1 MSKVL
6 TKLFV
11 PAFLLLL
18 CPACITEVDVGA
30 CENTEIKFEYPAG
43 EEGSYLPDEVE
54 SITYLVYDSEGN
66 LVLKGTIDKKD
77 LDDGLGNIKFRL
89 PDGGD
94 YKIVIWGNTGDNCIF
109 EGEDHY
115 ETLHVVNP
123 SPNPDDFDKIYIGEI
138 DVNLDSPDDL
148 SQTEIPPVHNSNVT
162 IDITLDSTLEEGGT
176 DYVVKIGPLPSG
188 IDKDGNPTGP
198 YVYYEPKLVEDED
211 GKIVTVIDVPPFGP
225 DTDAVIQI
233 IDPKTGE
240 VVAEVPLKDYIEEN
254 DIDLSTEDPK
264 IEIEIAVSGTT
275 ITVKFPGWKP
285 KPVYPHI

>member
-6 TKLFV
+6 SKLFV

-30 CENTEIKFEYPAG
+30 CENTEIRFEYPAG
-43 EEGSYLPDEVE
+43 GDGNELPEEVKSV
-54 SITYLVYDSEGN
+54 TYCIYDSKGD
-66 LVLKGTIDKKD
+66 LVLQGTIDKDK
-77 LDDGLGNIKFRL
+77 LNTDGGGIKLRL

-94 YKIVIWGNTGDNCIF
+94 YKMVIWGNTGDNCIL
-109 EGEDHY
+109 EGQEKY
-115 ETLHVVNP
+115 ETVHVVNP
-123 SPNPDDFDKIYIGEI
+123 SPNPENFDKIYIGTI
-138 DVNLDSPDDL
+138 DINLDSPDDFTK
-148 SQTEIPPVHNSNVT
+148 TELPVHNPNVT

-176 DYVVKIGPLPSG
+176 DYIVRIGELPTG
-188 IDKDGNPTGP
+188 TDKDGNPVGP
-198 YVYYEPKLVEDED
+198 YTYYEPKLVEDED
-211 GKIVTVIDVPPFGP
+211 GKIVTTIDVPPFDP
-225 DTDAVIQI
+225 DTDAVIEI

-240 VVAEVPLKDYIEEN
+240 VVAKVPLKEYIEEN
-254 DIDLSTEDPK
+254 NIDITKDDPK